1 MYAISRLY
9 KVSVKEIVDLNPYIS
24 KNNIDVDDVLLIP
37 NGEAFTQSMDRE
49 KTVERSATT
58 QNAGRNEQGSRA
70 GKVILP
76 SETSANTKGYRV
88 ESTPVKKGK
97 IISFPIPKIPN
108 TATAQSTFVGDTPPT
123 HVIQSGETLSSIAR
137 YYKLDLNKLRKINH
151 MGERDGLNANE
162 LIFLRNMHSHSRQTM
177 LAEHDQKLEYERN
190 PRAREEAMVDMVDYS
205 KMKPI
210 LHTTQKGETLY
221 SLSKTY
227 NHSVS
232 SLKKWNNMDGDEL
245 KKDQELIIGWMVPGN
260 DMSLTGTV
268 TGEGIARRVNAE
280 RIANER
286 AIFDQMKKFE
296 NKFRAQVAN
305 SYNSELKTGN
315 CVGTYMRGNDNDEQ
329 NLFCLSRTIPPMT
342 IVHLTNPM
350 NGKSIYVK
358 VISDLPETSDNAN
371 ADIKL
376 TQAAVKALGIL
387 DRKFQIEY
395 SYFIE

>member
-1 MYAISRLY
+1 
-9 KVSVKEIVDLNPYIS
+9 
-24 KNNIDVDDVLLIP
+24 
-37 NGEAFTQSMDRE
+37 
-49 KTVERSATT
+49 
-58 QNAGRNEQGSRA
+58 
-70 GKVILP
+70 
-76 SETSANTKGYRV
+76 
-88 ESTPVKKGK
+88 
-97 IISFPIPKIPN
+97 
-108 TATAQSTFVGDTPPT
+108 
-123 HVIQSGETLSSIAR
+123 
-137 YYKLDLNKLRKINH
+137 
-151 MGERDGLNANE
+151 
-162 LIFLRNMHSHSRQTM
+162 MHSHSRQTM
-177 LAEHDQKLEYERN
+177 LAEHNQKLEYERN

-232 SLKKWNNMDGDEL
+232 SLKKWNNMSGDDL
-245 KKDQELIIGWMVPGN
+245 KNNQELIIGWMVPGN
-260 DMSLTGTV
+260 DVAMTGTV

-286 AIFDQMKKFE
+286 VIFDQMKKFE
-296 NKFRAQVAN
+296 SKFRTQVAN

-315 CVGTYMRGNDNDEQ
+315 CIGTYMRGNDNDEQ
-329 NLFCLSRTIPPMT
+329 NLFCLSSTIPPMT

-358 VISDLPETSDNAN
+358 VISDLPATSDNAN